1 MSSSRRRKTK
11 EQDVDFPDDDVIAM
25 ERRKAKDIKK
35 YQQDKKKKKK
45 VKSAQ
50 SILDADVDDLVEEVI
65 TLKEQLAEER
75 AERVNLEGTLQ
86 KSRKKLAP
94 FNNK

>member
-1 MSSSRRRKTK
+1 MSSSRRRKTN
-11 EQDVDFPDDDVIAM
+11 EQAVDFPDDDEMAM
-25 ERRKAKDIKK
+25 ERRKAKDLKK

-50 SILDADVDDLVEEVI
+50 SILDADVDDLMEEII

-75 AERVNLEGTLQ
+75 ASGW
-86 KSRKKLAP
+86 KCSASRRIAKA
-94 FNNK
+94 